1 MITSKS
7 DDIHCAETSDV
18 QGRFDALRYIISDQD
33 LVDKIY
39 KDNKISTRFEDQSV
53 GTLSR
58 RIPKTLQAGDWPV
71 VSPSG
76 REERDRY
83 PARSDEYIF
92 IFGKD
97 ADGEELG
104 KQEQRNQRQK
114 GKTETIE
121 GLFSTRPAEQRTL
134 WITAER

>member
-1 MITSKS
+1 M
-7 DDIHCAETSDV
+7 

-33 LVDKIY
+33 LVDTIY

>member
-1 MITSKS
+1 M
-7 DDIHCAETSDV
+7 
-18 QGRFDALRYIISDQD
+18 
-33 LVDKIY
+33 
-39 KDNKISTRFEDQSV
+39 
-53 GTLSR
+53 
-58 RIPKTLQAGDWPV
+58 
-71 VSPSG
+71 VSPSE
-76 REERDRY
+76 REERDGY

-121 GLFSTRPAEQRTL
+121 GLLSTRPAEQRTL

>member
-1 MITSKS
+1 MIMKG
-7 DDIHCAETSDV
+7 C
-18 QGRFDALRYIISDQD
+18 GRGLRAASGGDLAPASWGRRISDQD
-33 LVDKIY
+33 LVDTIY

-114 GKTETIE
+114 ER
-121 GLFSTRPAEQRTL
+121 LRPL
-134 WITAER
+134 KVS